1 MQEMLKHELSK
12 EPYEDLLQSYIDG
25 NFKIALDW
33 LESEQLFG

>member
-25 NFKIALDW
+25 NFKFALDW
-33 LESEQLFG
+33 LESEQLLG